1 MTAFKTPSA
10 AQLAAL
16 ASLSDADLMAPLTFD
31 GAVPVP
37 ALVLAPVPA
46 ERSGGVPEVPALE
59 ALLAQARKVQD
70 ISVAADLPART
81 ARISGVP
88 ANETV
93 SPIMRATGGRL
104 SEALRTAAG
113 EHIKSADDLEYALRV
128 FAAHALNSLLLN
140 RRSDLALRER
150 TAAEAIHTDWQDRL
164 RVAAVGELAAIDAG
178 QHLSSEE
185 FQFLLELVDTG
196 RAGMAQNLAGPAVNV
211 PALVAGRTQ
220 DWRVIAGEWADACQS
235 RGTVAFEGPGT
246 ATAGCSYNV
255 EVQPGLGWVLSKY
268 VGQSWV
274 PVEACSAG
282 QDRAVAERRRIARD
296 CASAARPAPVIGAG
310 FADKLRGLV

>member
-1 MTAFKTPSA
+1 MTAFNPTA

-16 ASLSDADLMAPLTFD
+16 ANLSDDDLMAPLTFD
-31 GAVPVP
+31 GAAPVP
-37 ALVLAPVPA
+37 SPVLAPVPA
-46 ERSGGVPEVPALE
+46 ERLGGVPEVPALE

-88 ANETV
+88 AGETV
-93 SPIMRATGGRL
+93 SPSMRATGGRL

-128 FAAHALNSLLLN
+128 LAAHALNSLLLN
-140 RRSDLALRER
+140 RRSDLAFRER
-150 TAAEAIHTDWQDRL
+150 TAAETIHTNWQDRL
-164 RVAAVGELAAIDAG
+164 RIAAVGELAAIDAG

-268 VGQSWV
+268 VGQTWV

>member
-1 MTAFKTPSA
+1 MTAFNPTA

-16 ASLSDADLMAPLTFD
+16 ANLSDADLMAPLTFD
-31 GAVPVP
+31 GAAPVP
-37 ALVLAPVPA
+37 SPVLAPVPA
-46 ERSGGVPEVPALE
+46 ERFSGVPEVPALE
-59 ALLAQARKVQD
+59 SLLAQARKVQD

-88 ANETV
+88 AGETV
-93 SPIMRATGGRL
+93 SPIMRTTGGRL

-140 RRSDLALRER
+140 RRSDLAFRER
-150 TAAEAIHTDWQDRL
+150 TAAETIHTDWQDRL
-164 RVAAVGELAAIDAG
+164 RVAAVGELAAIDAA

-211 PALVAGRTQ
+211 SALVAGRTQ

>member
-1 MTAFKTPSA
+1 MTAFNPTA

-31 GAVPVP
+31 GATD
-37 ALVLAPVPA
+37 A
-46 ERSGGVPEVPALE
+46 VPEAAPSRALTLEPAGVVAVPELAD
-59 ALLAQARKVQD
+59 LLTQARSLQD
-70 ISVAADLPART
+70 AATTTDLPAR
-81 ARISGVP
+81 ISGIGGVP
-88 ANETV
+88 ANEEV
-93 SPIMRATGGRL
+93 SPHLRGNGGRL
-104 SEALRTAAG
+104 SEALRRAAG
-113 EHIKSADDLEYALRV
+113 EHIKTADDLEYALRV
-128 FAAHALNSLLLN
+128 LAAHALNSLLLN
-140 RRSDLALRER
+140 RRSDLAFRER
-150 TAAEAIHTDWQDRL
+150 TAAETIHTNWQDRL
-164 RVAAVGELAAIDAG
+164 RIAAVGELAAIDAG

-310 FADKLRGLV
+310 FADKLRALV

>member
-1 MTAFKTPSA
+1 MTAFNPTA
-10 AQLAAL
+10 AQLTAL
-16 ASLSDADLMAPLTFD
+16 ANLSDADLMAPLTFD
-31 GAVPVP
+31 GAAPEVP
-37 ALVLAPVPA
+37 APA
-46 ERSGGVPEVPALE
+46 QITAASSIGVVEVPALE

-81 ARISGVP
+81 ARVTGVP
-88 ANETV
+88 AGETV

-150 TAAEAIHTDWQDRL
+150 TAAETIHTNWQVRL
-164 RVAAVGELAAIDAG
+164 RVAAVGELAAIDAA

-211 PALVAGRTQ
+211 SALVAGRTQ

-268 VGQSWV
+268 VGQAWV
-274 PVEACSAG
+274 PVEACAIG
-282 QDRAVAERRRIARD
+282 QDRAIAERRRIARD
-296 CASAARPAPVIGAG
+296 CAHAARPSPVIVGG
-310 FADKLRGLV
+310 FTDKLRGAV

>member
-1 MTAFKTPSA
+1 MTVFKTPSA
-10 AQLAAL
+10 AQLATL

-31 GAVPVP
+31 GAAPEAP
-37 ALVLAPVPA
+37 APA
-46 ERSGGVPEVPALE
+46 QITVASSFGVVEVPALE

-81 ARISGVP
+81 ARVTGVS
-88 ANETV
+88 AGETV

-104 SEALRTAAG
+104 SEALRTTAG

-196 RAGMAQNLAGPAVNV
+196 RARMAQNLAGPAVNV

-246 ATAGCSYNV
+246 ATAGCSYNI

-268 VGQSWV
+268 VGQTWV

-296 CASAARPAPVIGAG
+296 CAHAARPAPVIGAG
-310 FADKLRGLV
+310 FADKLRALV